1 MKVLMSIYP
10 GGARVA
16 VYPFTRQFEGQEVM
30 IGRSDTAVFLVLP
43 SDAVELLD
51 DLAKG
56 KTVGEAQSLY
66 QQKYGEVPDLEDLLD
81 ILEQKGFVQLYLK
94 DKAAQ
99 SHSVIKTTSRL
110 RTAKPTPVRFHF
122 ANFPRSLAR
131 RVFSHHILISCGV
144 LIGLALVAIALD
156 SSIVPGWNAHFF
168 KENFTLMRLVLL
180 PINYFTLFLH
190 EMAHLVAARAVGV
203 SSRLGISNRMW
214 YLVAETDMT
223 GIWAVPRNQRY
234 LPFLAGS
241 LLDATSAA
249 VLVLVLFAQDYGWVM
264 LHPVVFQLSR
274 AMLLTYL
281 MRLLWQ
287 CYLFI
292 RTDFY
297 FVIANFFRCK
307 SLMKDTEVF
316 LCNQL
321 ARICRSIRRVDQSH
335 IPVGERG
342 VIRWYALLWLLGR
355 IAALCSL
362 LFITIP
368 LLWHYYLMI
377 FAVLNAGYQA
387 NPYAFIDGLLM
398 AFLILA
404 PQGFGFWLWIRS
416 FRILQR

>member
-1 MKVLMSIYP
+1 MSSYT
-10 GGARVA
+10 ADTRVT
-16 VYPFTRQFEGQEVM
+16 VYPFTRQSEGKEVI
-30 IGRSDTAVFLVLP
+30 IGRSDTVVFIVLP
-43 SDAVELLD
+43 PDAVELLD

-66 QQKYGEVPDLEDLLD
+66 QQKYGEVPDLEDLLG
-81 ILEQKGFVQLYLK
+81 ILEQKGFVQPYLK
-94 DKAAQ
+94 DKAVQ

-110 RTAKPTPVRFHF
+110 RRTKPTPARFHF

-131 RVFSHHILISCGV
+131 RVFSRHILISCGV
-144 LIGLALVAIALD
+144 LIGLALVAITLD
-156 SSIVPGWNAHFF
+156 FSIVPGWDAYFF
-168 KENFTLMRLVLL
+168 KENFTLIRLVLL
-180 PINYFTLFLH
+180 LINYFTLFLH
-190 EMAHLVAARAVGV
+190 EMAHLVAARAIDV

-223 GIWAVPRNQRY
+223 GIWGVPRNQRY

-249 VLVLVLFAQDYGWVM
+249 VLVLVLFAQDRGWVM

-287 CYLFI
+287 CYLFV

-297 FVIANFFRCK
+297 FVIANFFQCR

-316 LCNQL
+316 LGNQF
-321 ARICRSIRRVDQSH
+321 ARICGSLRRVDQSH
-335 IPVGERG
+335 IPVGERR
-342 VIRWYALLWLLGR
+342 VIRSYALLWLVGR
-355 IAALCSL
+355 IAALWSL

-368 LLWHYYLMI
+368 LIWHYYLVI
-377 FAVLNAGYQA
+377 FGVLNAGYQA
-387 NPYAFIDGLLM
+387 NPYAFVDALLM
-398 AFLILA
+398 AFLVLT
-404 PQGFGFWLWIRS
+404 PQGLGFWLWIRS

>member
-1 MKVLMSIYP
+1 MSSYT
-10 GGARVA
+10 ANTRVA
-16 VYPFTRQFEGQEVM
+16 VYPFSRQSEGQEVV
-30 IGRSDTAVFLVLP
+30 IGRLDTAVFLVLP

-66 QQKYGEVPDLEDLLD
+66 QQKYGEVPDLEDLLG
-81 ILEQKGFVQLYLK
+81 ILEHKGFVQPYLK
-94 DKAAQ
+94 DKATQ
-99 SHSVIKTTSRL
+99 SHSILKTTSGL
-110 RTAKPTPVRFHF
+110 HRTKPTPILFHF

-131 RVFSHHILISCGV
+131 RLFSGHILIGCGV
-144 LIGLALVAIALD
+144 LIGLALVALALD
-156 SSIVPGWNAHFF
+156 SSIVPGWDAYFF
-168 KENFTLMRLVLL
+168 RKNITLMRLVLL
-180 PINYFTLFLH
+180 AINYFTLFLH
-190 EMAHLVAARAVGV
+190 EMAHLVAARAIGV

-223 GIWAVPRNQRY
+223 GIWGVPSNQRY

-249 VLVLVLFAQDYGWVM
+249 VLVLILFAGDREWVM
-264 LHPVVFQLSR
+264 LYPVVFQLSR

-287 CYLFI
+287 CYLFV

-316 LCNQL
+316 LGNQL
-321 ARICRSIRRVDQSH
+321 ARICRSTRKVDQSH
-335 IPVGERG
+335 IPVGERR
-342 VIRWYALLWLLGR
+342 VIRWYALLWLVGR
-355 IAALCSL
+355 IAALWSL

-368 LLWHYYLMI
+368 LIWHYYLVI
-377 FAVLNAGYQA
+377 FPVLNAGYQA
-387 NPYAFIDGLLM
+387 NPYAFVDALLM

-404 PQGFGFWLWIRS
+404 PQGLGFWLWIRS